1 MRILARSF
9 AFMVL
14 TGCTASP
21 LVDPFEAEIAF
32 WPDPPDLKRI
42 AFVGEF
48 SSSGDLGIRES
59 AWARFVSITAGGQQD
74 AMVRPMAVAA
84 SLDGKIIFVADPD
97 AQCVHR
103 YDLRRGSYLCLTL
116 GRRESLV
123 SPVGLAVSN
132 DGMLYVS
139 DSRLARIYRASIEDK
154 RLVPFTVSGEL
165 VQPTGIAWDSV
176 HDLVFVADTG
186 SQSIKVFDTQG
197 AMVSEFGDRGPMPG
211 KFNFPTYLWFD
222 PDDELLVTD
231 SLNFRIQRFGDDGDF
246 LYEFGENGDRVGDF
260 ARPKG
265 IATDSYGHVYVVDA
279 LLNALQVFGRNGE
292 FLIAVGQQGQGPGEF
307 WLPNG
312 IFISGDNTIF
322 VADSYNKRVQ
332 VFRYVGPEE

>member
-1 MRILARSF
+1 MHLLVRHFVLVLLA
-9 AFMVL
+9 
-14 TGCTASP
+14 GCATSP
-21 LVDPFEAEIAF
+21 RVDPFAVEKGF
-32 WPDPPDLKRI
+32 WPDPPELKRI

-48 SSSGDLGIRES
+48 SNAGDLGIRES

-84 SLDGKIIFVADPD
+84 SFDGKIIFVADPD
-97 AQCVHR
+97 ARCVHR
-103 YDLRRGSYLCLTL
+103 YDLHRGRYSCLTL

-123 SPVGLAVSN
+123 SPVGLAVSD

-139 DSRLARIYRASIEDK
+139 DSRLAGIYRASMEDK
-154 RLVPFTVSGEL
+154 NLVPFAVSAEL
-165 VQPTGIAWDSV
+165 MQPTGIAWDSV
-176 HDLVFVADTG
+176 HDLIFVADTG

-197 AMVSEFGDRGPMPG
+197 ALVSEFGDRGPMPG
-211 KFNFPTYLWFD
+211 RFNFPTYLWFD
-222 PDDELLVTD
+222 PTDELLVTD
-231 SLNFRIQRFGDDGDF
+231 SLNFRIQRFGDDGKF
-246 LYEFGENGDRVGDF
+246 LKEFGENGDRVGDF

-279 LLNALQVFGRNGE
+279 LLNAVQVFGRNGE
-292 FLIAVGQQGQGPGEF
+292 FLIAVGRQGQGPGEF

-312 IFISGDNTIF
+312 IFISDDNTIF